1 MQAILNIKPNEIDD
15 RLLNVIRELLSKN
28 VEIVIKKQLV
38 ELEEFNKNLSL
49 DEISREFEKVGYSQE
64 FLNDLKAGFET
75 SEIYALKNENKA
87 TER

>member
-15 RLLNVIRELLSKN
+15 RLLNVIKELLSKN

-87 TER
+87 TKG